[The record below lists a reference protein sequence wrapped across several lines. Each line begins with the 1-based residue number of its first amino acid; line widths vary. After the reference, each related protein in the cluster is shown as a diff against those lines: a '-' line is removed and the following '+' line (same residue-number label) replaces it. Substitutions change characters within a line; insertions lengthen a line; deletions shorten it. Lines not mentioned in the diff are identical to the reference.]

1 MHLALLPQVRIHLRH
16 FFKLVH
22 GEMNS
27 NLQFD
32 FNNPSSNLGKKLLSL
47 KPQPPPFLKLKKKK
61 TDDNVE
67 NNGQVIMPGLETGT
81 F

>member
-1 MHLALLPQVRIHLRH
+1 
-16 FFKLVH
+16 
-22 GEMNS
+22 MNS

-47 KPQPPPFLKLKKKK
+47 KPQPPPSLKLKKK

-67 NNGQVIMPGLETGT
+67 NNGQVIMPGLETET
-81 F
+81 I

>member
-1 MHLALLPQVRIHLRH
+1 
-16 FFKLVH
+16 
-22 GEMNS
+22 MNS
-27 NLQFD
+27 NLEFN

-47 KPQPPPFLKLKKKK
+47 KPQPPPSLKLKIKK
-61 TDDNVE
+61 TDENVE

>member
-1 MHLALLPQVRIHLRH
+1 MS
-16 FFKLVH
+16 FFLFGFGVKWTAIFSL
-22 GEMNS
+22 NS
-27 NLQFD
+27 TIRVQI
-32 FNNPSSNLGKKLLSL
+32 SEKKLLSL

>member
-1 MHLALLPQVRIHLRH
+1 
-16 FFKLVH
+16 
-22 GEMNS
+22 MNS

-47 KPQPPPFLKLKKKK
+47 KPQPPPSLKLKKK

-67 NNGQVIMPGLETGT
+67 NNDQVIMPGFETGT

>member
-1 MHLALLPQVRIHLRH
+1 
-16 FFKLVH
+16 
-22 GEMNS
+22 MNS

-47 KPQPPPFLKLKKKK
+47 KPQPPPSLKLKNKKQ

-67 NNGQVIMPGLETGT
+67 NNGQVILPGLETGT